1 MYVKDRALL
10 LIGTEQQH
18 EFYVSPDVKNLDNLQ
33 DFFSR
38 VLVIRNR
45 RYMCYEQE
53 IVLNKN
59 SIVSHLVRCY
69 PL

>member
-1 MYVKDRALL
+1 MKERALL
-10 LIGTEQQH
+10 LIGAEQHH
-18 EFYVSPDVKNLDNLQ
+18 EFYVCPDIRNLDNLQ
-33 DFFSR
+33 DFFSC

-53 IVLNKN
+53 IVLDRN